1 MKKTIYFDG
10 EQRKDMPQKEDAAVL
25 AAGKGFDP
33 FVMTC
38 EENGFT
44 ALQHR
49 RSIYLIFEGNIPQP
63 AFYPVPRLVLFA
75 HDGAGGFFAHAG
87 KGLDDSIYFISAER
101 ECWWIAKDF
110 RSFVQMVVFEPEWK
124 EKITGKKEMQQE
136 SKSEKDALGIRF
148 GFVSQEGVLAEQIHL
163 ESSFQIFENIEKAR
177 EKVCIL

>member
-1 MKKTIYFDG
+1 MKKTIYFDA
-10 EQRKDMPQKEDAAVL
+10 EQRKDVPQKEGVVVL

-44 ALQHR
+44 ALQNR
-49 RSIYLIFEGNIPQP
+49 RSIYLIFEGNIPKP

-75 HDGAGGFFAHAG
+75 HDGADGFFAHAG

-110 RSFVQMVVFEPEWK
+110 CSFVQMVVFEPEWK
-124 EKITGKKEMQQE
+124 EKITGKRELHQETKAEKE
-136 SKSEKDALGIRF
+136 ALGIQF
-148 GFVSQEGVLAEQIHL
+148 GFVPQEEMLAEQIHL
-163 ESSFQIFENIEKAR
+163 EASFRIFETIEKAR